1 MAKLVHLV
9 YHPKNLDLYFEILMK
24 FKKVFVKGGVKRL
37 KYTCPALIFALY
49 KLSME
54 IAARQASQLQYQ
66 EVEEVKTH
74 DDEDEI
80 PMKLTKIDQVR
91 IFKLVAELIGLIKS

>member
-1 MAKLVHLV
+1 
-9 YHPKNLDLYFEILMK
+9 
-24 FKKVFVKGGVKRL
+24 
-37 KYTCPALIFALY
+37 
-49 KLSME
+49 ME